1 MDVTCE
7 RCSTAYEFD
16 DALVSER
23 GTTVKCTNC
32 GFQFKVR
39 RAAQASTPERWL
51 VRTIDGREIEFRA
64 LRELQGAIV
73 QTTISREDV
82 LSRGGARPRRLG
94 SIAELE
100 PFFSKA
106 GQPAAIQ
113 EMTRRNTAA
122 LGTRRSA
129 AAAAASAA
137 SSTAT
142 PLPGVIV
149 SPVGAPSLP
158 SAPRSRMDSGG
169 SFDEGPAI
177 ADASRPNGVVAR
189 PSSPTDAAAR
199 PSKATRDEAKPP
211 AVDAR
216 ASAPEP
222 SQKSRAPDSSSPSLN
237 PALSGPPSRGRAPYS
252 SDESIVEPP
261 RRLGAA
267 RWIVGF
273 VVAGSLVLFAAT
285 VGRKY
290 IPSSPPATPAP
301 VNSGRD
307 ERVSV
312 LLREGEESLLEGD
325 IEGAKEHFD
334 KASVFSEVDP
344 RVAQNLAHLA
354 VVRADFVWLR
364 VRILPESDPDLGA
377 ARHELE
383 QLVQRAR
390 KASDRAFE
398 LAPSEPDVLRTRIHG
413 LRLDGDIDAARRLV
427 PGITAASTQPD
438 NALALAELDLAEAKP
453 DWVTV
458 IGRLRAALS
467 GDQNLGRA
475 RAMLVYALARS
486 GDLPAAR
493 AENERLATLPRPHP
507 LLRQLRAFLAREVS
521 AVPDAS
527 ASVSA
532 KAPDAKTPP
541 SVAGRDREP
550 ANVGSKS
557 VPDDYVAPN
566 GAIDT
571 SDLPG
576 VKPTPGTTSR
586 PAPPPGAPPG
596 VDTSDLPGFK

>member
-39 RAAQASTPERWL
+39 RAVQSSTPERWM
-51 VRTIDGREIEFRA
+51 VRTLDGREIEFRE
-64 LRELQGAIV
+64 LSELQGAIV
-73 QTTISREDV
+73 QATISREDV

-129 AAAAASAA
+129 AAAAASGA
-137 SSTAT
+137 AT

-149 SPVGAPSLP
+149 SPTGAPALP
-158 SAPRSRMDSGG
+158 GAPRPRMSSGG
-169 SFDEGPAI
+169 SFDEGPVI
-177 ADASRPNGVVAR
+177 TDATRSNGGAAR
-189 PSSPTDAAAR
+189 PSSPSDADVRASKPARDEAR
-199 PSKATRDEAKPP
+199 PSAPT
-211 AVDAR
+211 AR
-216 ASAPEP
+216 ASDPEP
-222 SQKSRAPDSSSPSLN
+222 SQRGRAPESSSPSLN
-237 PALSGPPSRGRAPYS
+237 PALSGPPSVGRAPYS
-252 SDESIVEPP
+252 SDDSIVEPP

-273 VVAGSLVLFAAT
+273 VVAGMLVLFAAT
-285 VGRKY
+285 FGRKY
-290 IPSSPPATPAP
+290 IALSPPPPPAP
-301 VNSGRD
+301 VNNGRD
-307 ERVSV
+307 ERVSA

-325 IEGAKEHFD
+325 LEGAKEHFD

-354 VVRADFVWLR
+354 IVRADFAWLR
-364 VRILPESDPDLGA
+364 VRILPENDPDLGA

-390 KASDRAFE
+390 KAADRATA
-398 LAPSEPDVLRTRIHG
+398 LAPNEPDVLRTRIDG
-413 LRLDGDIDAARRLV
+413 LRIDGDIEAARRLV

-458 IGRLRAALS
+458 IGRLRTALS

-475 RAMLVYALARS
+475 RSMLVYALARS

-493 AENERLATLPRPHP
+493 TENERLAALPRPHP
-507 LLRQLRAFLAREVS
+507 LLRPLRAFLTRET
-521 AVPDAS
+521 AAATDAS
-527 ASVSA
+527 ASASA
-532 KAPDAKTPP
+532 KAPDAKAPP

-550 ANVGSKS
+550 SNPGGRS

-586 PAPPPGAPPG
+586 PTPPPGAPPG
-596 VDTSDLPGFK
+596 IDTSDLPGFK